1 MFVWLGVRGG
11 GGGLVVVKNN
21 FLLCHIVNFEF
32 TVWVEIQ
39 NLQYDNWVLIQ
50 NLQYDNCMIK
60 WAGMGINEKKEGM
73 ESDTFLDTANSII
86 IKSCNHH
93 WSHVSFNHDVDI

>member
-1 MFVWLGVRGG
+1 MCDCECVRGVV
-11 GGGLVVVKNN
+11 VVVKNN
-21 FLLCHIVNFEF
+21 FLLCHIVHFEF

-60 WAGMGINEKKEGM
+60 WAGMGINEKKEGK

-86 IKSCNHH
+86 KILQPPLVSCL
-93 WSHVSFNHDVDI
+93 VHDVDI